1 MKRNFFDIFRSLQM
15 KMDPQENSV
24 VVGPSSA
31 TSTPFAPPLSEF
43 SSKGNGD
50 TATNLANHIRAL
62 KTECA
67 KLKHQLSHAKCE
79 TEKKMAEFVK
89 EEKEIKEE
97 NLLQIAHICMGIE
110 SKTN

>member
-1 MKRNFFDIFRSLQM
+1 M

-97 NLLQIAHICMGIE
+97 NLRLQRRLQLEMERREALCR
-110 SKTN
+110 

>member
-1 MKRNFFDIFRSLQM
+1 
-15 KMDPQENSV
+15 MDPQENSV
-24 VVGPSSA
+24 VVGSASSA
-31 TSTPFAPPLSEF
+31 NPTPFAPPLSEF

-67 KLKHQLSHAKCE
+67 KLRHQLSHAKCE
-79 TEKKMAEFVK
+79 NEKKMAEFVK

-97 NLLQIAHICMGIE
+97 NLRLQRRLQLEMERREVLCR
-110 SKTN
+110 